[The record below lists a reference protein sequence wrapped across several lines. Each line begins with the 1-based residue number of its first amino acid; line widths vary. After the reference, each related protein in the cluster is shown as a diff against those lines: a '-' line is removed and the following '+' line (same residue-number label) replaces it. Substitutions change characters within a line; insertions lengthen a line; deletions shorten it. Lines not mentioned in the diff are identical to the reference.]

1 MAGLQQ
7 LTPILDAQSK
17 QQATAIQAQFNRE
30 LQIARLEEQYASIH
44 QRAQDAADNRDLR
57 RELAGQ
63 AQSARM
69 ELARFRL
76 NANGANAVQSD
87 TKLDPDTIDTMAE
100 DYLTAPDPSIF
111 TNLGRG
117 RQGAANVV
125 ALREAISRKAKEQ
138 GMTGAD
144 LAARR
149 IGVGGEKAAA
159 RTAGTK
165 ATNVALATEEALQTF
180 PIVREASAALP
191 RTNMPKIN
199 QLLEAAQT
207 GTGDPRWITLG
218 TALNTAINAYAR
230 AVSPS
235 GTPTVSD
242 KEHARSLLAEHLADG
257 QINAALDIMQREM
270 EAASNAPKRVMENQ
284 RTRITGA
291 RAAGPSVGTVEGGY
305 RFKGGNPAD
314 PNSWEAVSSSGV
326 PK

>member
-1 MAGLQQ
+1 
-7 LTPILDAQSK
+7 
-17 QQATAIQAQFNRE
+17 
-30 LQIARLEEQYASIH
+30 
-44 QRAQDAADNRDLR
+44 
-57 RELAGQ
+57 
-63 AQSARM
+63 
-69 ELARFRL
+69 
-76 NANGANAVQSD
+76 
-87 TKLDPDTIDTMAE
+87 
-100 DYLTAPDPSIF
+100 
-111 TNLGRG
+111 
-117 RQGAANVV
+117 
-125 ALREAISRKAKEQ
+125 
-138 GMTGAD
+138 MTGAD

-180 PIVREASAALP
+180 PLVREASAALP

-284 RTRITGA
+284 RTRITAGGS
-291 RAAGPSVGTVEGGY
+291 RSAGPAVGTIEGGY

-314 PNSWEAVSSSGV
+314 PSAWEPVSGSGV